1 MLEPTRYTVQ
11 WGGLFALA
19 ALFLALMDQRL
30 LVRSAHQGA
39 GPYIILSLLVLV
51 ALFTAILFFTSRHRN
66 TLNRALAESQAD
78 LEAIRQELE
87 ATKNDLEQRVERRTF
102 EMSVANAS
110 LNRQIAERI
119 QAEAETRQVKR
130 QMELILE
137 SAGEGIFGFDFNGKV
152 TFVNKA
158 ATLMLG
164 WDPEE
169 LIGQSHHHL
178 IHHTRADGTPYPT
191 SECPIHQAYR
201 DGKVH
206 FGSDEVFWNRDGTSF
221 PVEYI
226 STPILEDG
234 RLTGAVVVFRDL
246 TTFR

>member
-1 MLEPTRYTVQ
+1 MPEASRYTVQ
-11 WGGLFALA
+11 LGGIFALA

-30 LVRSAHQGA
+30 LARSSDQGA
-39 GPYIILSLLVLV
+39 GPFILLSLLVLA
-51 ALFTAILFFTSRHRN
+51 ALFTAILFVTKRYRTTVDH
-66 TLNRALAESQAD
+66 TLAECRAD

-87 ATKNDLEQRVERRTF
+87 ATRNDLEQRVERRTF

-137 SAGEGIFGFDFNGKV
+137 SAGEGIFGFDLNGKV

-164 WDPEE
+164 WEPEE

-234 RLTGAVVVFRDL
+234 RLTGAVVVFRDQ

>member
-1 MLEPTRYTVQ
+1 MPEATRYTLLL
-11 WGGLFALA
+11 GCLFALA

-30 LVRSAHQGA
+30 LARSGDQGA
-39 GPYIILSLLVLV
+39 GPYIVLSLLVLV
-51 ALFTAILFFTSRHRN
+51 VLFTAILFYISQHR
-66 TLNRALAESQAD
+66 TMLNRTLAESRAD

-87 ATKNDLEQRVERRTF
+87 ATRNDLEQRVERRTF

-119 QAEAETRQVKR
+119 QAEAETRKVKR

-137 SAGEGIFGFDFNGKV
+137 SAGEGIFGFDLNGKV

-234 RLTGAVVVFRDL
+234 RLTGAVVVFRDQ